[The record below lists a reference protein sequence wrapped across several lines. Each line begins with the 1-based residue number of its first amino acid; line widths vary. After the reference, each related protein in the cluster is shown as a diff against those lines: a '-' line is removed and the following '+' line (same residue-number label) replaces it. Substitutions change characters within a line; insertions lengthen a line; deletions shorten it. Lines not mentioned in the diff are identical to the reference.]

1 MGGSPSN
8 PASPTG
14 LLANI
19 QGAPIYKLDVDP
31 NSVITYLIS
40 RKVPILNSLKIHR
53 SSSSA
58 LSGCLDK

>member
-19 QGAPIYKLDVDP
+19 QGAPIDKLDVDP

-40 RKVPILNSLKIHR
+40 SKVPQ
-53 SSSSA
+53 
-58 LSGCLDK
+58 